1 VVAADRRKYLMEHM
15 HPEASFKKSSSDPKR
30 DNLQRSSA
38 EELQSHQIIDF
49 AANKPPEKTG
59 GEPSE

>member
-1 VVAADRRKYLMEHM
+1 MEHM